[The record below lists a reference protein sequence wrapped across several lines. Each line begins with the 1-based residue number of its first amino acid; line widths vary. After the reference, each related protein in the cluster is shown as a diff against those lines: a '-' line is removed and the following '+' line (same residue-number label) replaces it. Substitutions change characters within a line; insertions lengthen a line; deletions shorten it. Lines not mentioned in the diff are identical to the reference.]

1 MAATRVFTED
11 GWELLQNKNWL
22 ECALDSFCKGP
33 NPWKSNVFRGEDP
46 LNELCV
52 LWEKFVKTKP
62 VPKRKTQK
70 SAFIYALATVSN
82 ELSAQV
88 KELNI
93 QFKEFESI
101 KDQLD
106 RQHFKLEAVEIQ
118 NAKLEAQLAAVMSQC
133 DQAED
138 SLIEK
143 VAALNDSQ
151 ATVRQLLKEAG
162 TPKPGVADHTSCQRE
177 IANLRLQVSKA
188 RGVVSAVS
196 PGYPADWLNANG
208 GSEVPPLDCYQGGEG
223 NMAPVIVTEV
233 HQPGQSQPTVK
244 YERKS
249 FSPEQARVLGKNL
262 GKCCKE
268 TILNWM
274 AKVRTQLP
282 Y

>member
-118 NAKLEAQLAAVMSQC
+118 NARGSACSSHV
-133 DQAED
+133 
-138 SLIEK
+138 
-143 VAALNDSQ
+143 
-151 ATVRQLLKEAG
+151 TV
-162 TPKPGVADHTSCQRE
+162 
-177 IANLRLQVSKA
+177 
-188 RGVVSAVS
+188 
-196 PGYPADWLNANG
+196 
-208 GSEVPPLDCYQGGEG
+208 
-223 NMAPVIVTEV
+223 
-233 HQPGQSQPTVK
+233 
-244 YERKS
+244 
-249 FSPEQARVLGKNL
+249 
-262 GKCCKE
+262 
-268 TILNWM
+268 
-274 AKVRTQLP
+274 
-282 Y
+282 